1 MQTKWKR
8 MLACFLAMS
17 MMVSAGSIVV
27 NSEGDQDAAG
37 DKPAASDGEE
47 TGESTVSEDFV
58 ARTEQQVLDS
68 MIVAAEN
75 DKLIFYVWDYE
86 NATEENPIE
95 DIFALKNKETG
106 YIWWSSPYNAA
117 GDPNATPTLRKE
129 LASALTIEYGD
140 PGSRSTSNVRSGDP
154 SRCAYTYSGITDGV
168 KVVYNFRKAGIKI
181 PVEYTLKDDYLSVR
195 INTEKIDEKDTS
207 EKLLTSVKLLT
218 AFGAGDS
225 EAQGYFVVPDGSG
238 ARINFNNGKTNASVY
253 AQRVYGKDITAVP
266 NIKGAV
272 TEQVYFPMYGIVRD
286 DNALMVVAD
295 KGDSN
300 AQINAA
306 VAGQSKSSYNICNF
320 QFILRSTDTFYM
332 GGDTTPLTV
341 FESGDIKTKEI
352 AVRYYPVADTAGT
365 TDYVD
370 VAAAYR
376 NYLTTDGGVKTRAE
390 ANSSDLYVDIY
401 GGVEK
406 PTNILGIPVTL
417 KTAMTDFD
425 QTREILSGLK
435 DRGVDDMVVA
445 LNNWTNAGIAGKVDY
460 KAKAAGVLGGKSDFK
475 DLTQYMQDNG
485 IAYYPT
491 VNNKKFYSGQG
502 FFSFT
507 DTAIRVSGSYSRL
520 VSYERAFGNPDSFK
534 DTISLL
540 SPNKFR
546 DIYSDLTDN
555 YTQAGIPG
563 VCIGEMTS
571 VLYGDYGK
579 KAISRD
585 AMKQIMAD
593 SLSGLQS
600 GVGSVLANTA
610 NAYALPYVDHV
621 TNVPLS
627 SSGFDVFD
635 EDLPFYQLVLHGV
648 MPYATTAI
656 NGSADS
662 ERLLLQAIAT
672 GSNLHYDL
680 LHEETSELK
689 DTDFDIYY
697 YAHYANWL
705 DTAAQEYKLAST
717 VTAAVSNQTIV
728 DYIQQDDVITT
739 TYADGTVTKVNL
751 KTGQIS
757 LNGTTYEL
765 SEYVEEGGLLS

>member
-37 DKPAASDGEE
+37 DKPATSDGEE

-425 QTREILSGLK
+425 QTREILTGLK

-520 VSYERAFGNPDSFK
+520 VSYERAFGTPDSFIAK
-534 DTISLL
+534 IFSPLMSLFG
-540 SPNKFR
+540 SSITGS
-546 DIYSDLTDN
+546 IYSFG
-555 YTQAGIPG
+555 YTLLVG
-563 VCIGEMTS
+563 VIFNLIMGVLASKYMLKS
-571 VLYGDYGK
+571 ISQLKFLRKPWLYGGK
-579 KAISRD
+579 K
-585 AMKQIMAD
+585 
-593 SLSGLQS
+593 
-600 GVGSVLANTA
+600 
-610 NAYALPYVDHV
+610 
-621 TNVPLS
+621 
-627 SSGFDVFD
+627 
-635 EDLPFYQLVLHGV
+635 
-648 MPYATTAI
+648 
-656 NGSADS
+656 NG
-662 ERLLLQAIAT
+662 
-672 GSNLHYDL
+672 
-680 LHEETSELK
+680 
-689 DTDFDIYY
+689 
-697 YAHYANWL
+697 
-705 DTAAQEYKLAST
+705 
-717 VTAAVSNQTIV
+717 
-728 DYIQQDDVITT
+728 
-739 TYADGTVTKVNL
+739 
-751 KTGQIS
+751 
-757 LNGTTYEL
+757 
-765 SEYVEEGGLLS
+765 